1 MKRMRWPE
9 ILGMLALAAVI
20 APQLA
25 KAQYAANAGAETTDH
40 AVQANGFFPNELW
53 IWAGDTIT
61 WTFAPKNEIHTVTFL
76 TANQVRPPAPPP
88 VGPPPFPAGPPFAF
102 GSPVNAPVI
111 PPAVAGPPNCT
122 AYAGSATYTGSTC
135 VSSEPVSGEA
145 TFTVTFPTA
154 GNFKL
159 VCLVHTDMTGTVH
172 VLQSADPTKAFY
184 AASLPYIQRDYAR
197 QGSDEASD
205 ILNDGDNQSEE
216 VRELPANNVIAGIGE
231 IVATGGGTQYRAV
244 DRFLNPTIRIHAG
257 DSVTWVNLDPTEP
270 HTVTFGTENP
280 APGAFVPTVGAGLG
294 AAAGDGTLTAKIV
307 CSPGPAGTPCDQEFG
322 NEYSPNSG
330 QAYNATTFL
339 NSGFL
344 QAQAPD
350 RTAPGLGVP
359 PSGDTQLPPGTTR
372 ITITFPQPGNY
383 YYHCALHDVNGMLGE
398 VIVEK

>member
-1 MKRMRWPE
+1 MKRMRLPE
-9 ILGMLALAAVI
+9 ILGMLALAAVMT
-20 APQLA
+20 PQLA
-25 KAQYAANAGAETTDH
+25 KAQYAASAGAETKDH

-53 IWAGDTIT
+53 IWAGDSIT
-61 WTFAPKNEIHTVTFL
+61 WTFAPKNEVHTVTFL
-76 TANQVRPPAPPP
+76 ASGQARPQASPP
-88 VGPPPFPAGPPFAF
+88 VGPPPGT
-102 GSPVNAPVI
+102 
-111 PPAVAGPPNCT
+111 PAVGLPTTCASFPPYNAST
-122 AYAGSATYTGSTC
+122 SYTGTNC
-135 VSSEPVSGEA
+135 VSSAPVSGGA
-145 TFTVTFPTA
+145 IFTVTFPTA

-184 AASLPYIQRDYAR
+184 AASLPYIQRDYQR
-197 QGSDEASD
+197 QASDEASD

-216 VRELPANNVIAGIGE
+216 VRDLPANNVIAGIGE

-280 APGAFVPTVGAGLG
+280 APGAFVPTVAAGLS
-294 AAAGDGTLTAKIV
+294 APAGDGTLTAKIV
-307 CSPGPAGTPCDQEFG
+307 CSPGPGGTPCDQQFG
-322 NEYSPNSG
+322 NEYSPNPG
-330 QAYNATTFL
+330 QGYNATTFL

-350 RTAPGLGVP
+350 RTAPA
-359 PSGDTQLPPGTTR
+359 SGDTQLPPGTTR